1 MASPLWRQRLASVSS
16 QIPLFRLQIMP
27 NSRSKTGKPSP
38 FILYLLAFV
47 LTLFFSLSWVNAK
60 EAKKPKLEP
69 WQIDGI
75 MAALDDGHDKVK
87 EYALNK
93 LAEYDQS
100 SLGNKQESI
109 AEKAATILND
119 EKVDANV
126 RGKATSALGSLRP
139 SAAKYIPDILKFL
152 NDEKVDANVRASA
165 ATALGNLGLSWA
177 KYIPDYV
184 KILKDTKVNTDVRG
198 KAARVL
204 SNLGP
209 SAAKYIPDI
218 LKFLKDAKINADVR
232 GKAARVLG
240 NLGPSAVKY
249 IPDILKFLNDEKV
262 DANVRVS
269 AATALGNLGVSAA
282 KYIPDIL
289 KFLND
294 EKVDAYVRGSTARAL
309 GNLRPSAAKYV
320 PDLVKI
326 LNDEKVDAHVRGFA
340 ATALGNL
347 RPSAIKYV
355 PDLVKILNDEKV
367 DTYIRASAATA
378 LGNLGASAAK
388 YTPDILKFLNDKKVD
403 ADVRGEA
410 ARALGNLGPSA
421 AKYIPDILKILND
434 EKVDAN
440 VRGEAARALGNLGPS
455 AAKYIPD
462 LVKILKDEKVDADVR
477 RSAAR
482 ALGNI
487 RRLEL
492 EEVFVI
498 LNYVYEPNQGKF
510 SSSISEQ
517 SDFESWRFFTY
528 FLGGGTEEVKTL
540 VKWLGYPKETPDK
553 LTHNE
558 SRKTLEILLKAWNS
572 SQELE
577 RLQSD
582 LARQIAAV
590 TKKVTWQWQDINLLQ
605 SHYNNLK
612 NASFNEADTVL
623 SVINQLEF
631 WKWFFLFTKILLIHF
646 AIWLIL
652 IITYPKFPQILST
665 LFWNPWLRLIFG
677 LGYIG
682 FLLAVIPFLR
692 QRLFE
697 PFKSFLLADA
707 SLNNF
712 DDQAYFPDTMVRVR
726 GLEENKAI
734 TEVIPSL
741 KGQIILQGD
750 SGLGKSM
757 FLRHLV
763 KNSQRIVAYLPARKC
778 DRGVVEAIQA
788 KLQGQV
794 QNTNFLKNLIQNG
807 AIDICIDGLNEVT
820 ADTRAKI
827 GQFVESYFRGN
838 IIMTTQPLE
847 WIPPSM
853 AVVHELQPLKPQ
865 QIEKFLLSRKQ
876 RFPQDASVQG
886 AKYEQVC
893 QYYLSQTL
901 NEQQPSEELKAAYR
915 ILSNPMD
922 LTLVALMLSQGKP
935 PDLFRLQQQQYNQIA
950 EEYQQKWKHEFPL
963 KKFSF
968 AVYQMQLQDEK
979 ALPEDIF
986 HQEIE
991 SMEDEKYKMVV
1002 SRQWEDTNGE
1012 ARKEWYFRHDKIMD
1026 FFLVQNFLEDSEEAK
1041 ARVTDHMGDPR
1052 FRGVYFLLAGL
1063 LPLNAALELREKFI
1077 LYAAN
1082 TKDHTVTDT
1091 FVQLIQLRWSQGA
1104 QEVTFKQ
1111 VLRQQEQKAQFLD
1124 WVTQFLELIGGK
1136 IIRERELY
1144 LTVETIEGSL
1154 GTYTPLP
1161 VLVAVDTPN
1170 DRDVVQIVEFSKKLD
1185 REPVER
1191 VGLLIYKFPP
1201 DTTARME
1208 MAKVRLRDRF
1218 VLIPIPLTSIET
1230 TLSNKFD
1237 CVGLLEEY
1245 VDRYL
1250 QRADFFDDKNAISDT
1265 FSFFGRTEIL
1275 QRLGEELLRYQGI
1288 GLFGLRKSGKT
1299 SVLLQLS
1306 FLLREHP
1313 VVHIDL
1319 QRYGGSRYGA
1329 ALFNDILQRL
1339 SALETDIQLPQ
1350 FEPFSHEKLAAE
1362 LTAEFIQRFSELARA
1377 IEKNNKY
1384 KLPIFCFLDEVERI
1398 IPTPEDHWEKAEEFN
1413 ACFGALRVL
1422 NQEQRQLSL
1431 LVADVHPD
1439 CNRMNT
1445 WNQEGVSTNP
1455 VFSFFKEIFL
1465 PPFSQEET
1473 QDMLTNIGKLMGLE
1487 FDEETLRQIH
1497 GQSGGH
1503 PFVSRQ
1509 LARFLTEKIKQNGS
1523 GLVEWEVVGRYLDKA
1538 LSRKG
1543 ELKNYVEKS
1552 IWEDLEKRDF
1562 QVAIAVLKIIA
1573 CNELDRQGI
1582 TEQALLNQLSANFTT
1597 NQCSDACHWL
1607 TNVGLLYQ
1615 EEIEHQD
1622 IYQIRIPLLSRWIQM
1637 QMTEEEIEQCK
1648 IL

>member
-1 MASPLWRQRLASVSS
+1 MLRYIVKGMASLLWRQRLASVPTQFSWC
-16 QIPLFRLQIMP
+16 RLQIML
-27 NSRSKTGKPSP
+27 NSDRKTGKPSP
-38 FILYLLAFV
+38 FILYLLVFI
-47 LTLFFSLSWVNAK
+47 LTVFFSLSWVNAE
-60 EAKKPKLEP
+60 EAKKPKLQP
-69 WQIDGI
+69 WQIHGI
-75 MAALDDGHDKVK
+75 VAALDDGHDKVK
-87 EYALNK
+87 EYALKK
-93 LAEYDQS
+93 LAEYDQN
-100 SLGNKQESI
+100 SLGNKREGI
-109 AEKAATILND
+109 AEKAGKLLKD

-126 RGKATSALGSLRP
+126 RGNAASALENLGTLAAKYIPDILNFFKDEKVDVNVRGNAAIALGNLGTSAAKYIPNLVNILKDEKIDTNVRVDAAIALGNLGT
-139 SAAKYIPDILKFL
+139 SAAKYIPDILVNILK
-152 NDEKVDANVRASA
+152 DGKVDTNVRVYAAS
-165 ATALGNLGLSWA
+165 ALGNLG
-177 KYIPDYV
+177 
-184 KILKDTKVNTDVRG
+184 T
-198 KAARVL
+198 
-204 SNLGP
+204 

-218 LKFLKDAKINADVR
+218 LVN
-232 GKAARVLG
+232 
-240 NLGPSAVKY
+240 
-249 IPDILKFLNDEKV
+249 ILKDEKV

-269 AATALGNLGVSAA
+269 AANILGNLGTSSAKYIPDILNFLKDEKVSDNVRVYAARGLGNLGTSVAKYIPDILNFLKDEKVSANLRGNTAVSTLGNLGSSAA

-289 KFLND
+289 NF
-294 EKVDAYVRGSTARAL
+294 
-309 GNLRPSAAKYV
+309 
-320 PDLVKI
+320 
-326 LNDEKVDAHVRGFA
+326 
-340 ATALGNL
+340 
-347 RPSAIKYV
+347 
-355 PDLVKILNDEKV
+355 
-367 DTYIRASAATA
+367 
-378 LGNLGASAAK
+378 
-388 YTPDILKFLNDKKVD
+388 
-403 ADVRGEA
+403 
-410 ARALGNLGPSA
+410 
-421 AKYIPDILKILND
+421 
-434 EKVDAN
+434 
-440 VRGEAARALGNLGPS
+440 
-455 AAKYIPD
+455 
-462 LVKILKDEKVDADVR
+462 LKDEKVSANLR
-477 RSAAR
+477 GNAAR
-482 ALGNI
+482 TLGNI
-487 RRLEL
+487 RQLKL
-492 EEVFVI
+492 EETVVI
-498 LNYVYEPNQGKF
+498 LNYIYEPNQVKF
-510 SSSISEQ
+510 SSILFGSNSAN
-517 SDFESWRFFTY
+517 FEEWRFFTY
-528 FLGGGTEEVKTL
+528 FLGGGTNEIGTL
-540 VKWLGYPKETPDK
+540 LKWLGRPQSTPDK
-553 LTHNE
+553 LTRQE
-558 SRKTLEILLKAWNS
+558 GAETLKIFNIAWQSSQDLKPLREDLAKQIAVVAKKVSDWKAQDIILLQK
-572 SQELE
+572 
-577 RLQSD
+577 
-582 LARQIAAV
+582 
-590 TKKVTWQWQDINLLQ
+590 
-605 SHYNNLK
+605 HYENLK
-612 NASFNEADTVL
+612 GRYNEADTVR
-623 SVINQLEF
+623 SVIDNLEF
-631 WKWFFLFTKILLIHF
+631 WKWFFLISKILLVHF
-646 AIWLIL
+646 VIWIILIL
-652 IITYPKFPQILST
+652 AYPKFPQVLST

-677 LGYIG
+677 LGYIS
-682 FLLAVIPFLR
+682 FLLAIIPFLR

-697 PFKSFLLADA
+697 PFKSLLLADA
-707 SLNNF
+707 GLNNF
-712 DDQAYFPDTMVRVR
+712 DDQAYFPDTMVRIR
-726 GLEENKAI
+726 GLEENRAI
-734 TEVIPSL
+734 TEVIPNL

-778 DRGVVEAIQA
+778 DKGVVEAIQA

-794 QNTNFLKNLIQNG
+794 QNTNLLKNLIYNG

-847 WIPPSM
+847 WIPSSM
-853 AVVHELQPLKPQ
+853 AVLYELQPLKPQ

-876 RFPQDASVQG
+876 RLPQDASVQG
-886 AKYEQVC
+886 TKYEQAC
-893 QYYLSQTL
+893 QYYLLRTL

-922 LTLVALMLSQGKP
+922 LTLVALMLSQGKQ
-935 PDLFRLQQQQYNQIA
+935 PDLFHLQQQQYNQMA

-963 KKFSF
+963 KKFSL

-1002 SRQWEDTNGE
+1002 SRQWEDANGE

-1026 FFLVQNFLEDSEEAK
+1026 FFLVQNFLGDNEEAK
-1041 ARVTDHMGDPR
+1041 ARVSEHMGDPR
-1052 FRGVYFLLAGL
+1052 FRGVYFLLAAL

-1091 FVQLIQLRWSQGA
+1091 FVQLIQLRWSQGSQA
-1104 QEVTFKQ
+1104 ATLKQ

-1124 WVTQFLELIGGK
+1124 WVAQFLELMSGK
-1136 IIRERELY
+1136 ITRERELF
-1144 LTVETIEGSL
+1144 LTVEALEGSL
-1154 GTYTPLP
+1154 GNYTPLP
-1161 VLVAVDTPN
+1161 VLVTVDAPN
-1170 DRDVVQIVEFSKKLD
+1170 DRDVIQIVEFSKKLD
-1185 REPVER
+1185 RENTEK

-1218 VLIPIPLTSIET
+1218 VLIPIPLTSVESA
-1230 TLSNKFD
+1230 LSSKFN
-1237 CVGLLEEY
+1237 CMGLLEEY

-1329 ALFNDILQRL
+1329 ALFNDLLQRL
-1339 SALETDIQLPQ
+1339 SSLETDIPLPQ
-1350 FEPFSHEKLAAE
+1350 FEPFSHEKFAAE

-1377 IEKNNKY
+1377 IEKSNKY
-1384 KLPIFCFLDEVERI
+1384 KLPILCFLDEVERI

-1439 CNRMNT
+1439 CNRINT

-1465 PPFSQEET
+1465 LPFSLEET
-1473 QDMLTNIGKLMGLE
+1473 KDMLANIGKLMGLE

-1497 GQSGGH
+1497 QQSCGH

-1509 LARFLTEKIKQNGS
+1509 LARFFTEKIKQNGN
-1523 GLVEWEVVGRYLDKA
+1523 GLVEWEAVSRYLDKV

-1562 QVAIAVLKIIA
+1562 QVAIALLKIIA
-1573 CNELDRQGI
+1573 SNELDKQGI
-1582 TEQALLNQLSANFTT
+1582 TEQALRDRLSTNFTA
-1597 NQCSDACHWL
+1597 NECSDACHWL

-1615 EEIEHQD
+1615 EEVEHQD

-1637 QMTEEEIEQCK
+1637 QMTDEEIEQCK